1 MRVRE
6 WVCSPLKQHK
16 PFGKRFGELRRQAR
30 RVTQCVV
37 YVMTTG
43 SEGCSKDGEE
53 DRRGLV
59 KECACKLLLCI
70 TTINAAAATAF
81 RFALLPPEAIEKYV
95 RRFGRDG

>member
-16 PFGKRFGELRRQAR
+16 LFGKRFGELRRQAR
-30 RVTQCVV
+30 RVTKSVM

-43 SEGCSKDGEE
+43 SEGSSEDGEE

-59 KECACKLLLCI
+59 EECACKLLLSI
-70 TTINAAAATAF
+70 TTIAAATTAF
-81 RFALLPPEAIEKYV
+81 RFALLPPEAIEKNM